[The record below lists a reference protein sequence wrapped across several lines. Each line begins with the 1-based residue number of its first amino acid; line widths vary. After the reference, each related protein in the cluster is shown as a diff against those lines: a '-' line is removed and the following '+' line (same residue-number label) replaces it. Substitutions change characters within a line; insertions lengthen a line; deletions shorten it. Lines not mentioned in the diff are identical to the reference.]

1 MTFTIKYYNK
11 MTNIVCIQFYIIDT
25 AGYFMCL
32 KKSVAQKFCPQKF
45 KKKGGLRN
53 IERKGVEVKGQ
64 VQIKRGGLDPWLLLC
79 IPF

>member
-32 KKSVAQKFCPQKF
+32 KKKCRTKILSAKV
-45 KKKGGLRN
+45 
-53 IERKGVEVKGQ
+53 
-64 VQIKRGGLDPWLLLC
+64 
-79 IPF
+79 